1 MMFRF
6 YGIAFYFLNND
17 ILVIL
22 IVIICFIFF
31 GKDRRDPHQQKKGI
45 NRKFQAWDHIKHF
58 TKQIINRAI
67 IIAGFRKNAEVLKK
81 DSADTKKPPV
91 GGFLCAEGKITVR

>member
-6 YGIAFYFLNND
+6 YGLAFYFLIND

-31 GKDRRDPHQQKKGI
+31 GKYGREPHQQKKVIKVEFNGEDHKRKVLTAGI
-45 NRKFQAWDHIKHF
+45 NHNE
-58 TKQIINRAI
+58 IIEKRRNYAP
-67 IIAGFRKNAEVLKK
+67 E
-81 DSADTKKPPV
+81 
-91 GGFLCAEGKITVR
+91 

>member
-6 YGIAFYFLNND
+6 YGIAFYFLIND

-31 GKDRRDPHQQKKGI
+31 GKYGREPHQQKEVIKVEFNGEDHKTEVLTAGI
-45 NRKFQAWDHIKHF
+45 NDNK
-58 TKQIINRAI
+58 IIVNLRNYAL
-67 IIAGFRKNAEVLKK
+67 G
-81 DSADTKKPPV
+81 
-91 GGFLCAEGKITVR
+91 